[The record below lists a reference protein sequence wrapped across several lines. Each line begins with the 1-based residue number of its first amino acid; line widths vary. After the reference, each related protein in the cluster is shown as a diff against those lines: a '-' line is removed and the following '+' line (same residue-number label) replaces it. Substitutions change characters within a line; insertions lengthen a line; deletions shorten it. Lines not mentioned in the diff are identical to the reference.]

1 MDKYEYRI
9 KTEQMVKL
17 VNKKDYKTAMKI
29 ADTIDWRRV
38 KSVAMLCTV
47 SEIYEK
53 NRRYEESRE
62 VLLIAYDRAPIGRMI
77 VYRLAELA
85 LKMGD
90 MNEAIDCYEEFVHIA
105 PRDSGRYILEYKIL
119 RSRKA
124 PIEKQIA
131 VLEQLKKVDY
141 HERWA
146 YELARLYEESGRLEE
161 CIELCDELALWFSE
175 GEFVIRALELKSK
188 YQPLSA
194 IQQET
199 YRHRNEAGSA
209 AVYKEPV
216 SEFSAETPVRPSI
229 KPSVEPSIE
238 AAVPREEIDVPVMD
252 MQSDWTENI
261 GATDVDEPETE
272 AFHLP
277 EQDEKMRTFYIPDE
291 VLHPEQKRQRE
302 ERERTEQ
309 REPRHSGLFDKFF
322 NREKEKDKDKEQ
334 REYPNFDEIQLDLF
348 RDEPDYSAPH
358 YEEPKKE
365 PRREESSYRRP
376 QPDEPQFA
384 VPPVNVGKFDTMN
397 LQAELAKSMAELLG
411 DEEAFVPQTQ
421 ADVSETDEEAK
432 KREQLLHAQTKKIAD
447 TEGQGKLLGNTKE
460 FVPLFR
466 RQTSANR
473 QQPRNVKDFRN
484 MLSEDYDGQ
493 ISLFIE
499 EAKKPE
505 KQITGQMNIDE
516 ILAEWNKT
524 KQVTEEAI
532 AKAARKKEAEE
543 KAQEPVPEE
552 PSKIPAEIRDLL
564 NELEAESQDSLWS
577 LRGKKEQQ
585 SEAEP
590 APEEEAPSEPEEAEE
605 ESVDEQSE
613 AAQKPRPAGP
623 VVRVESAL
631 PPEVAVERSL
641 NAAAAA
647 LERAVRLGAKLS
659 GKDEAQK
666 ADTAYEQPAQEYA
679 AASETAYVEEPEP
692 MPVEEEELS
701 NSVEPDDDRPHEDRT
716 EEELFA
722 ELENGRGAAAYEP
735 VRERFSDAR
744 PQRAKEEDLDPATAL
759 AREVSAMMGERE
771 PDMEM
776 DVPESREPFTESEF
790 GDEEALFE
798 EEPVVEEAPYEEEPE
813 RPTFTGKQPETEGR
827 LFEEAF
833 YERALAEQ
841 EPTIEEPVSEKAFFE
856 QEEEAEEP
864 KAVQE
869 EIREAAPQ
877 AEETEREAF
886 NRQRLTESQRSLFS
900 YFMSVRGMEEHI
912 AGVIYDDI
920 HNDTRKGTSNSGNIL
935 IIGRPGAG
943 KTTLAINLVKAI
955 QKERKLATAKLAKA
969 SGEALNNKNINDI
982 ISKVYGGA
990 LLIERAGRMNVQT
1003 ARSLSQALEG
1013 DTGELLVLME
1023 DERKPLTRLIE
1034 NNPALAAQ
1042 FTSKLEVPVF
1052 MNDELVAFGESYAR
1066 EFGYKVDDMGVL
1078 ALYSRID
1085 EMQRQDHAVTV
1096 GEVRAIVDEAISRAE
1111 KGGLKKVMGS
1121 LLKKR
1126 KNGGSKKL
1134 LMEQDFGVK

>member
-466 RQTSANR
+466 RQTSVNR

-666 ADTAYEQPAQEYA
+666 ADTVYEQPAKEYA

-701 NSVEPDDDRPHEDRT
+701 NSEEPGGDGSLEERT
-716 EEELFA
+716 EEEA
-722 ELENGRGAAAYEP
+722 
-735 VRERFSDAR
+735 
-744 PQRAKEEDLDPATAL
+744 LDPATAL

-771 PDMEM
+771 PDVDVEL
-776 DVPESREPFTESEF
+776 DVPESREAFAGPEF
-790 GDEEALFE
+790 EAGSALFE
-798 EEPVVEEAPYEEEPE
+798 EELETEESRTEETEIEEPVTEEQATEEAPYEEVPE

-1034 NNPALAAQ
+1034 NNPGLAAQ